1 MKRIIAIVRPEKM
14 EELKDALFAA
24 DVSGMTIAQVM
35 GCGNQHGWSEY
46 FRGTEV
52 LLNMLPKVKFELV
65 VADDDADKLVD
76 LICETAATGDVGDGK
91 VFISPVEEV
100 IRIRTRMMSCVWL
113 ILAASLS
120 FMHPLGEP
128 IIAAAFLAVSHLLL
142 FRCYQR
148 HRPQQLVFHAF
159 LMLGIGSFCA
169 PVMLAMAVPF
179 FLYLAIFLR
188 TLTGKAFWAGV
199 LGIIVP
205 YWCYA
210 VWCFVT
216 GDMQS
221 FVARMTD
228 MAQLEM
234 PSVELLTSLPF
245 VWQVSAGVIA
255 LLSIISILHYLST
268 NYDDKIRVRMILYIY
283 MSQTLLLM
291 AFLALQPAHYQTTMA
306 LLVCSASPL
315 IAHYFSLSR
324 TLLTTILFLLTLL
337 LVAGVATLNL
347 WLTSFTLQGGILNA
361 L

>member
-1 MKRIIAIVRPEKM
+1 MNCVPRIKSAPLCRKTSKNYELNQINVRQNRLQNKVAGSEFTLPLCAIAAIGMWWLPQQAFDVRCLMGLVLCLLTTYIVM
-14 EELKDALFAA
+14 E
-24 DVSGMTIAQVM
+24 TNAQ
-35 GCGNQHGWSEY
+35 QH
-46 FRGTEV
+46 
-52 LLNMLPKVKFELV
+52 
-65 VADDDADKLVD
+65 
-76 LICETAATGDVGDGK
+76 I
-91 VFISPVEEV
+91 

-128 IIAAAFLAVSHLLL
+128 IIAAAFLAVSYLLL

-169 PVMLAMAVPF
+169 PVMLAMAIPF

-210 VWCFVT
+210 VWCFVM

-283 MSQTLLLM
+283 VSQTLLLM

-347 WLTSFTLQGGILNA
+347 WLTSFTLQEGILNA